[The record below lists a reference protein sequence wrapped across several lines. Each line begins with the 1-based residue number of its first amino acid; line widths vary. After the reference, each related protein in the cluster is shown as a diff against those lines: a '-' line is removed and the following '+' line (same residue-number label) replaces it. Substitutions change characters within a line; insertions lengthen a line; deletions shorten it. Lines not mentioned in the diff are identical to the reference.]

1 MLKKILL
8 AVLVLVAA
16 FFAFVAT
23 RPDTFHIE
31 RTAVVHAPSDVVYA
45 RVDDFHR
52 WRDWSPWER
61 LDPAMQ
67 RTFAGADK
75 GKGAVYTW
83 KGNDK
88 VGSGRMTITDTEPAK
103 EVEIRLD
110 FLEPFASTSQAA
122 LKLAPANEG
131 TTVTWTM
138 DGKHNLMSKTMVA
151 ISAAEPI
158 RTPSTDRAVR
168 RGCIRRASTPTRT
181 LAART
186 RTRLPTQPGGEYHA
200 GNPARPA
207 HVGAG

>member
-45 RVDDFHR
+45 RVDDFRR

-138 DGKHNLMSKTMVA
+138 DGKHNLMSKTMCLFMDMDKMVGGDF
-151 ISAAEPI
+151 EK
-158 RTPSTDRAVR
+158 
-168 RGCIRRASTPTRT
+168 G
-181 LAART
+181 LAALDSVAAADARVAAIPDT
-186 RTRLPTQPGGEYHA
+186 TGGTQ
-200 GNPARPA
+200 
-207 HVGAG
+207 